1 MRTGLGVDA
10 RVGQAQALHRP
21 AIHKVFLHNFRG
33 IFGLHMPVPD
43 RLGIDHNRRPM
54 LALVE
59 AAGFV
64 DPDGISQAR
73 SLGEL
78 LQLRMQLALSI
89 RSARRPRSAFRTGI
103 MADKN
108 VTLEQGQSMLLLLQ
122 AYRAEFNA
130 KLSTFAPAQ
139 PASI

>member
-1 MRTGLGVDA
+1 MRAGLGIDTLI
-10 RVGQAQALHRP
+10 GQPQPLHRP
-21 AIHKVFLHNFRG
+21 AIHQVFLHNFRG
-33 IFGLHMPVPD
+33 IFGLHVSVPD
-43 RLGIDHNRRPM
+43 RLWIDDDGGPM

-64 DPDGISQAR
+64 DPDSISQAR

-78 LQLRMQLALSI
+78 LQLRMQFALSI
-89 RSARRPRSAFRTGI
+89 RGARRPRSAFGTGI

-108 VTLEQGQSMLLLLQ
+108 VMLEQGQSMLLLLQ
-122 AYRAEFNA
+122 AYRVEFNA

>member
-1 MRTGLGVDA
+1 M
-10 RVGQAQALHRP
+10 
-21 AIHKVFLHNFRG
+21 FLHNFRG
-33 IFGLHMPVPD
+33 IFGLHVSVPD
-43 RLGIDHNRRPM
+43 RLWIDDDGGPM

-64 DPDGISQAR
+64 DPDGVSQAR

-78 LQLRMQLALSI
+78 LQLRMQFALSI
-89 RSARRPRSAFRTGI
+89 RGARRPRSAFRTGI

-108 VTLEQGQSMLLLLQ
+108 VMLEQGQSMLLLLQ